1 MNNLIFS
8 GLIIGMFMS
17 SICICIAPI
26 MVFITNKNDSKLG
39 LGLSRFKPTNLIMGF
54 ITVLYPI
61 WILLGL
67 FFAFSLELLI
77 SFFNEKLWIIEFSYL
92 LFQLLV
98 LFFGGI
104 IAYLIKLIFNSIR
117 LNVIFFVIFY
127 VLFGIV
133 FPLMVANS

>member
-8 GLIIGMFMS
+8 GLITGMFMS

-39 LGLSRFKPTNLIMGF
+39 LGLSRCKPTNLIMGF
-54 ITVLYPI
+54 ITVLYAI

-117 LNVIFFVIFY
+117 LNVIFFLIFY

>member
-39 LGLSRFKPTNLIMGF
+39 LGLSRFKPANLIMGF
-54 ITVLYPI
+54 ISVLYPI

-67 FFAFSLELLI
+67 FFAFSVELL
-77 SFFNEKLWIIEFSYL
+77 S
-92 LFQLLV
+92 
-98 LFFGGI
+98 
-104 IAYLIKLIFNSIR
+104 
-117 LNVIFFVIFY
+117 
-127 VLFGIV
+127 
-133 FPLMVANS
+133 

>member
-1 MNNLIFS
+1 MNNLLFS
-8 GLIIGMFMS
+8 GLITGMFMS
-17 SICICIAPI
+17 SICVCIAPI

-54 ITVLYPI
+54 ISVLYPF

-67 FFAFSLELLI
+67 FFAFSFELLI
-77 SFFNEKLWIIEFSYL
+77 LFFNEKLWIVEYSYL
-92 LFQLLV
+92 LFELLV
-98 LFFGGI
+98 LFFAGI

-127 VLFGIV
+127 LLFGIA
-133 FPLMVANS
+133 FPVMATNS